1 MRGNKEELAHS
12 GDRQA
17 PSPSSYST
25 GLNSPI
31 KDDLEVQEQR
41 ERGGSA
47 LPVVTL
53 VALVGLLL
61 SSATG
66 IVFFALGGL
75 QSIIARSNELPS
87 RVVVLIACAI
97 GALYTIIH
105 IWAARTG
112 YRKKEHGSPQM
123 YGNYVHAAGLLLIRL
138 SLPIWITAIAT
149 SALAAARIGLDV
161 SGPFRIESSQTVYV
175 NLLLSTTGLIS
186 NVGMLCCVE
195 WSMTPFATALIS
207 KAEFLR
213 HRGRSP
219 SPAALPPPQPWSPV
233 EPPMDRYRSL
243 NLGDRATGAWPAQDL
258 VASQAAPASLAL
270 PTSTLPPGTAISETV
285 AVAMPPIPVTR
296 DQRSPVHMA
305 WRPPSH
311 HGKRSVDE
319 RARSHTRA
327 ASVVS
332 AAHPHDAPLGERE
345 PKVPDVF
352 VMSHQDWRSI
362 MASHSTPATPTAGSR
377 MARASRP
384 STSATSR
391 PSTMS
396 QPSEARR
403 PSTSAGPQRA
413 PALAAPAEV
422 FPERNRRKS
431 MASSAAPPAGF
442 GFRGAAMQK
451 PVPATAQVAVGPKA
465 PSPRAMSLRSH
476 PPFGAPL
483 ILPELPKIAPPPV
496 PPVLSRPAGGLPA
509 ERPRTAP
516 GNASASAGGWGVKRK
531 PMSGQATAVDETAS
545 LDVYSTDD
553 DDGSDEDEEDDDDA
567 LYPAEETRS
576 VMSRTARRVR
586 KARAK
591 EEALK
596 RSQSVNQ
603 NFSRP
608 LHRSKSMASIRR

>member
-1 MRGNKEELAHS
+1 MRGYKEELAHS
-12 GDRQA
+12 GDRQTL
-17 PSPSSYST
+17 SPSSDST
-25 GLNSPI
+25 ALDSPI
-31 KDDLEVQEQR
+31 KDDLEFQGQR
-41 ERGGSA
+41 EHGGRT
-47 LPVVTL
+47 LPAITL
-53 VALVGLLL
+53 VALAGLFL

-66 IVFFALGGL
+66 IIFFALGGL

-87 RVVVLIACAI
+87 RVVVLVACAM
-97 GALYTIIH
+97 GALYSLIH
-105 IWAARTG
+105 LWAARTA

-138 SLPIWITAIAT
+138 SFPIWITAIVT

-161 SGPFRIESSQTVYV
+161 SGPFRVESSQTVFV
-175 NLLLSTTGLIS
+175 NLLVSTTGLIS
-186 NVGMLCCVE
+186 NFGILCCVE

-207 KAEFLR
+207 KNEFLEY
-213 HRGRSP
+213 RGRSP
-219 SPAALPPPQPWSPV
+219 SPAVPPPPHPWSPV
-233 EPPMDRYRSL
+233 EPPVDRYRSL
-243 NLGDRATGAWPAQDL
+243 NPGDRATGAWPAQGL
-258 VASQAAPASLAL
+258 AASQAAPASLAL
-270 PTSTLPPGTAISETV
+270 PTLTVPPGTAISETV
-285 AVAMPPIPVTR
+285 AVAIPPIPAIR

-311 HGKRSVDE
+311 HGKRSADE
-319 RARSHTRA
+319 RARNHTRA

-332 AAHPHDAPLGERE
+332 TAQPSDAPLGERE
-345 PKVPDVF
+345 PKLPDVF

-362 MASHSTPATPTAGSR
+362 MTSHSTPATPTAGPST
-377 MARASRP
+377 ARASRP
-384 STSATSR
+384 STSAASR
-391 PSTMS
+391 PSLPS
-396 QPSEARR
+396 RPSESRR

-422 FPERNRRKS
+422 FPERSRRKS
-431 MASSAAPPAGF
+431 MASSPPPPVGF
-442 GFRGAAMQK
+442 GFRGGATQKSASAATQSA
-451 PVPATAQVAVGPKA
+451 PSPKA

-483 ILPELPKIAPPPV
+483 VLPELPNMAPPPV

-516 GNASASAGGWGVKRK
+516 GNASASAGGWNVKRK
-531 PMSGQATAVDETAS
+531 PVSDQVMAADETAS
-545 LDVYSTDD
+545 LDAYSTGE
-553 DDGSDEDEEDDDDA
+553 DDGSDEEEEDDDA

-586 KARAK
+586 RARAK

-596 RSQSVNQ
+596 RAQSVNK

-608 LHRSKSMASIRR
+608 LQRSKSMASIRR